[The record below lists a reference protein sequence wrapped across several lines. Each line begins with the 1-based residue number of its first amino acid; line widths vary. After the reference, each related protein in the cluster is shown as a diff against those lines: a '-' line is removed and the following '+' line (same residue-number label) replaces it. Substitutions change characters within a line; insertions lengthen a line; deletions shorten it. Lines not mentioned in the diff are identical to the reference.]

1 MSSLRDFLQAIR
13 AMIARIHRSHVREQR
28 LGRADVAGG
37 FFTAD
42 VLLAGAKREA
52 QSGVAASV
60 LGHADEGGGARGC
73 VRGVSWAPPAGRR
86 GFCVLISSGGG
97 KRAGGAPP

>member
-52 QSGVAASV
+52 QSGFAASV
-60 LGHADEGGGARGC
+60 LGHADEASGHLTFEFIARGEEC
-73 VRGVSWAPPAGRR
+73 RVRAAVTERNTETLRTADRDVR
-86 GFCVLISSGGG
+86 
-97 KRAGGAPP
+97 